1 MRRSNA
7 TNSMLGLVASVG
19 GVWPPLLVFV
29 LVTVAAELVIARGWV
44 PAFLVAPPTAVFRSL
59 YHDWSVLSH
68 AAGRT
73 ALFAAEGLVRSAVI
87 GIVVAMV
94 LSSHPLLRR
103 AFYPYAVFLQTVP
116 IIAIAPLLTIWFGHG
131 KPTVVASAFIASV
144 FPVVAA
150 TLVGLSSTEPAL
162 RDMFRLYRA
171 GPIATLF
178 KLRLPSALPSIFTG
192 LRVAAALSV
201 IGAIVGEFVTNGGL
215 GTLILVAKPQQRV
228 DQIFAALIL
237 AAVIGIGFTL
247 IVDLLARLMLRRW
260 HASESTGTR

>member
-1 MRRSNA
+1 MNRPGIASSILGVVGSLRSA
-7 TNSMLGLVASVG
+7 
-19 GVWPPLLVFV
+19 WPPLLVFA
-29 LVTVAAELVIARGWV
+29 LVTIAAELVISRGWI
-44 PAFLVAPPTAVFRSL
+44 PAFLVAPPSAVFKSL
-59 YHDWSVLSH
+59 YHDWSILSD
-68 AAGRT
+68 AAART
-73 ALFAAEGLVRSAVI
+73 AMFAAEGLLRSAVI
-87 GIVVAMV
+87 GIVAAIV

-150 TLVGLSSTEPAL
+150 TLVGLSSTEPPL

-171 GPIATLF
+171 GPVATLF
-178 KLRLPSALPSIFTG
+178 KLKLPSAMPSIFTG

-201 IGAIVGEFVTNGGL
+201 IGAIVGEFVTSGGL

-237 AAVIGIGFTL
+237 AAIIGIGFTL
-247 IVDLLARLMLRRW
+247 VVDLLARLALRHW
-260 HASESTGTR
+260 HASEATDAR

>member
-1 MRRSNA
+1 MKRAGIADSLRAAIGS
-7 TNSMLGLVASVG
+7 LR
-19 GVWPPLLVFV
+19 GVWPPLLVFL
-29 LVTVAAELVIARGWV
+29 LVTVVAEVVITRGWV
-44 PAFLVAPPTAVFRSL
+44 PAFLVAPPTAVFKSL
-59 YHDWSVLSH
+59 YHDWSVLAD

-73 ALFAAEGLVRSAVI
+73 ALFAAEGLLRSALI
-87 GIVVAMV
+87 GIFVAIA

-144 FPVVAA
+144 FPVVAS

-171 GPIATLF
+171 GPVATLF

-201 IGAIVGEFVTNGGL
+201 IGAIVGEFVTSGGL

-237 AAVIGIGFTL
+237 AAAIGIGFTL
-247 IVDLLARLMLRRW
+247 IVDLLARLFMRHW
-260 HASESTGTR
+260 HASEAAEAR